1 MLGGPIIKK
10 TLAIAFVII
19 SYMLLTSTIID
30 YRSEQKV
37 AEAIINSAIQISDI
51 KFGHQVSITEMEKEK
66 TAEVINEKMAERLS
80 GKLLLQTQLRGQ
92 LWYLNPVDQKR
103 YYLGKENEAFRF
115 IQRVVVST
123 SSEQMVEYEYFDKRF
138 PKYLGGYFVTGNL
151 EDICYIEPVTLNGNC
166 FQTIDEAY
174 DMIKEIALG
183 VSNDDLRS
191 IAVGDPFNPAKNNYE

>member
-1 MLGGPIIKK
+1 MLGGPIIKR

-51 KFGHQVSITEMEKEK
+51 KFGHQTSITEMERGK
-66 TAEVINEKMAERLS
+66 TNDIINDKLAERLS

-92 LWYLNPVDQKR
+92 LWYVNPADHKR

-115 IQRVVVST
+115 IQRIAIST
-123 SSEQMVEYEYFDKRF
+123 SSEQMVDYEYFDQKY
-138 PKYLGGYFVTGNL
+138 PKYLSGRFLTGNL
-151 EDICYIEPVTLNGNC
+151 EDVCYIDPIALTSAC
-166 FQTIDEAY
+166 FQTIDQAY
-174 DMIKEIALG
+174 ELIKTKALG
-183 VSNDDLRS
+183 VSNNDLRS
-191 IAVGDPFNPAKNNYE
+191 LAVGDPFNPAKQ